1 MLQRKSRS
9 HLLIAPVTVLLS
21 GLIATAAAAQQP
33 ASSATPSVEGYLCAF
48 AGKCDGAAQSTE
60 TRDAPETRGFRLA
73 RPSSD
78 TGESRAAPPSNYRS
92 RAAAAVRPARAA
104 RPSYS
109 NPSYSNKTPLRTPSY
124 AYTPA
129 PTSVAAPGRPRADL
143 LIGFELNS
151 AELSAQG
158 RSAAQVFA
166 RSLMLP
172 ELNAKRFV
180 IEGHTDLRGGR
191 AINNALSAKRAQ
203 AVVNYLVGQG
213 VARDRLEARGFGSSV
228 PLPGHRVTDPANR
241 RVEAELVS

>member
-1 MLQRKSRS
+1 MSQRKSRS
-9 HLLIAPVTVLLS
+9 HLLIAPVALASSL
-21 GLIATAAAAQQP
+21 LIATAAVAQQQP
-33 ASSATPSVEGYLCAF
+33 ATTATPSVEGYLCAF
-48 AGKCDGAAQSTE
+48 AGKCDGATQPTE

-78 TGESRAAPPSNYRS
+78 TGESRPAAATTYRP

-109 NPSYSNKTPLRTPSY
+109 AKAPLRTPSY
-124 AYTPA
+124 GYTPA

-151 AELSAQG
+151 AELTAQG

-166 RSLMLP
+166 RSLMMP
-172 ELNAKRFV
+172 ELGAKRFV

-191 AINNALSAKRAQ
+191 AVNNALSAKRAQ
-203 AVVNYLVGQG
+203 AVVNYLAAQG
-213 VARDRLEARGFGSSV
+213 VARDRLEARGFGSSA

-241 RVEAELVS
+241 RVEAELVP

>member
-9 HLLIAPVTVLLS
+9 HLLRAALTAVSSVLV
-21 GLIATAAAAQQP
+21 ATAAPAQQP
-33 ASSATPSVEGYLCAF
+33 ASTPSVEGYLCAF
-48 AGKCDGAAQSTE
+48 AGKCDGAAQPTE

-78 TGESRAAPPSNYRS
+78 TSET
-92 RAAAAVRPARAA
+92 RAAAPSSYRPRPAAVVRPQRTA

-109 NPSYSNKTPLRTPSY
+109 AKAPLRSPNY
-124 AYTPA
+124 GYTPA

-151 AELSAQG
+151 ADLTAQG

-172 ELNAKRFV
+172 ELGTKRFV
-180 IEGHTDLRGGR
+180 IEGHTDLRGGH
-191 AINNALSAKRAQ
+191 AVNNALSAKRAQ
-203 AVVNYLVGQG
+203 AVVNYLVAQG
-213 VARDRLEARGFGSSV
+213 VARDRLEARGFGSAV

>member
-9 HLLIAPVTVLLS
+9 HLLVAPLVLAS
-21 GLIATAAAAQQP
+21 SALIATTAVAQQP
-33 ASSATPSVEGYLCAF
+33 ATPSVEGYLCAF
-48 AGKCDGAAQSTE
+48 AGKCDGATQPIE
-60 TRDAPETRGFRLA
+60 TRNAPETRGFRLA

-78 TGESRAAPPSNYRS
+78 TSEPAPAAASHRS
-92 RAAAAVRPARAA
+92 RPAAAVRTGRAPK
-104 RPSYS
+104 PSYLAR
-109 NPSYSNKTPLRTPSY
+109 TPLRTPTY
-124 AYTPA
+124 GYTPA

-151 AELSAQG
+151 AELTAQG

-172 ELNAKRFV
+172 ELGTKRFV

-203 AVVNYLVGQG
+203 AVVNYLVAQG
-213 VARDRLEARGFGSSV
+213 VARDRLEARGFGSAV
-228 PLPGHRVTDPANR
+228 PLPGRRVTDPANR